1 MKKFVFS
8 LQKMYDYKKQILE
21 AEKNNLMSLRREKNN
36 LELRV
41 EELIKNMEE
50 VREAS
55 AKEVAKGT
63 TASRLMF
70 YSMQM
75 DGIKREQTQLKY
87 QIGLMDMK
95 IEKQR
100 RKVVSLSQ
108 DVFGLEKL
116 REEQKSEYDHL
127 AVKENE
133 NAIEEFLSF
142 KLSSAE

>member
-1 MKKFVFS
+1 MKKFAFS

-21 AEKNNLMSLRREKNN
+21 AEKNNLMALRREKNDM
-36 LELRV
+36 ELRI
-41 EELIKNMEE
+41 EQLDELMNEIRIKSNG
-50 VREAS
+50 
-55 AKEVAKGT
+55 EVAQGT
-63 TASRLMF
+63 TAAKLMF

-75 DGIKREQTQLKY
+75 DGIKREQTQLRY
-87 QIGLMDMK
+87 QINLMDMK

-100 RKVVSLSQ
+100 RQVVTLSQ

-133 NAIEEFLSF
+133 AAIEEFLSF
-142 KLSSAE
+142 KLTAE

>member
-1 MKKFVFS
+1 MKKFAFS

-21 AEKNNLMSLRREKNN
+21 AEKNTLMGLRREKNEMEN
-36 LELRV
+36 RIDELSQIMDDIRIRSQ
-41 EELIKNMEE
+41 EEI
-50 VREAS
+50 
-55 AKEVAKGT
+55 AKGT

-75 DGIKREQTQLKY
+75 DGIKREQTQIKY
-87 QIGLMDMK
+87 QINLMDMK

-100 RKVVSLSQ
+100 RKVVTLSQ

-116 REEQKSEYDHL
+116 RDEQKAEYDHL

-133 NAIEEFLSF
+133 STLEEFLSF
-142 KLSSAE
+142 KLTAE

>member
-1 MKKFVFS
+1 MKKFAFS

-21 AEKNNLMSLRREKNN
+21 AEKNTLMSLRREKNN
-36 LELRV
+36 YELRI
-41 EELIKNMEE
+41 EELGKTMEE
-50 VREAS
+50 VRIRSGE
-55 AKEVAKGT
+55 EVAGGT

-87 QIGLMDMK
+87 QINLMDMK

-100 RKVVSLSQ
+100 RKVVALSQ

-133 NAIEEFLSF
+133 NAIKEFFSF
-142 KLSSAE
+142 KLTSAE

>member
-1 MKKFVFS
+1 MKKFAFS

-21 AEKNNLMSLRREKNN
+21 AEKNNLMALRREKNDM
-36 LELRV
+36 ELRIEHLDV
-41 EELIKNMEE
+41 LMNEIREKSNGE
-50 VREAS
+50 VS
-55 AKEVAKGT
+55 QGT

-87 QIGLMDMK
+87 QINLMDMK

-100 RKVVSLSQ
+100 RKVVALSQ

-116 REEQKSEYDHL
+116 REQQKTEYDHL

-133 NAIEEFLSF
+133 SAIEEFLSF
-142 KLSSAE
+142 KLSAE

>member
-1 MKKFVFS
+1 MKKFAFS

-21 AEKNNLMSLRREKNN
+21 AEKNNLMALRREKNDM
-36 LELRV
+36 ELRI
-41 EELIKNMEE
+41 EQLDELNDQIRVKSKEE
-50 VREAS
+50 VAL
-55 AKEVAKGT
+55 GT
-63 TASRLMF
+63 TASKLMF

-87 QIGLMDMK
+87 QINLMDMK

-100 RKVVSLSQ
+100 RKVVALSQ

-116 REEQKSEYDHL
+116 REEQKAEYDHL

-133 NAIEEFLSF
+133 AAIEEFLSF
-142 KLSSAE
+142 KLTAE